1 VRRRSLT
8 WRVLV
13 ILAVAAVVPTV
24 IVGALAI
31 LRTRGDLEREVVRG
45 NLALVRAVGAQLD
58 GTLQD
63 ARRTVELAAASWA
76 DQRASA
82 ALVDDGDRRAT
93 GRLLGRL
100 RRQVPVLSG
109 LTIVDPD
116 GAHVAGDPLPPGG
129 VDPAGADRRGDA
141 PGAARPAGAP
151 SPRLAAGAAPGANS
165 FGGYIGD
172 VRRTDDRAVVEV
184 VVQARSRTG
193 ELVGVF
199 VAELDLAFVADAL
212 ASVRLGRGALLYL
225 VDGAGVPVARSDGAP
240 PGGASWRGSRPAVDR
255 ALGAAI
261 EGHLSAGGTVAVFR
275 SLASYQSL
283 RGVRWALVLEQ
294 PEREAYALAHQTQ
307 RDTLIAGALALALA
321 LLIGS
326 VLASRLTRPLTA
338 LADRADAI
346 ASADPAALRAGEPP
360 RVDGPGEI
368 GVLAQR
374 IEEMAQRIAER
385 AELQAALA
393 RGDRLATV
401 GVMSASVAHEINNPL
416 TTVLGY
422 ARLLVE
428 DKPADHADRPGLELI
443 AEEAERMKAI
453 VSGLLDYARVEKET
467 AGPTDVVAVLRHVA
481 ALVLPQLRRARVR
494 LELDLPGSDAGLP
507 PVAADPHALQQVL
520 VNLVQNAAQA
530 MQPDG
535 GAVTARASAQPGGVA
550 VMVEVIDEGP
560 GVPAHERARIFD
572 PFYTTKEA
580 GVGTGLGLAVC
591 KHLVATFGGTIDVA
605 DGPDG
610 RGARFRVVIPR
621 SR

>member
-1 VRRRSLT
+1 VKRRGSLT

-13 ILAVAAVVPTV
+13 ILAAAAVVPTV

-31 LRTRGDLEREVVRG
+31 LRARADLEGEVVRG

-58 GTLQD
+58 ATLQD
-63 ARRTVELAAASWA
+63 ARRSVELAAASWA
-76 DQRASA
+76 DPRTSA

-100 RRQVPVLSG
+100 RRQIPVVSR

-116 GAHVAGDPLPPGG
+116 GQPVAGDALPSGI
-129 VDPAGADRRGDA
+129 DI
-141 PGAARPAGAP
+141 
-151 SPRLAAGAAPGANS
+151 GANS

-172 VRRTDDRAVVEV
+172 VRRSGDRTAVEV

-199 VAELDLAFVADAL
+199 VAELDLAFVAEAL

-225 VDGAGVPVARSDGAP
+225 VDGAGVPVARSDGAA

-255 ALGAAI
+255 ALGAAV

-294 PEREAYALAHQTQ
+294 PERDAYALARQTQ
-307 RDTLIAGALALALA
+307 RDTLITGVVALALA

-326 VLASRLTRPLTA
+326 VLAARLTRPLTA

-346 ASADPAALRAGEPP
+346 ASADPRALRAGEPG

-422 ARLLVE
+422 AKLLVE
-428 DKPADHADRPGLELI
+428 DKPADHPDRAGLELI
-443 AEEAERMKAI
+443 ADEAERMKSI
-453 VSGLLDYARVEKET
+453 VSGLLDYARVEKAT
-467 AGPTDVVAVLRHVA
+467 AGPTDAAKVIRHVA
-481 ALVLPQLRRARVR
+481 ALVEPQLRRARVR
-494 LELDLPGSDAGLP
+494 FAIEVPDDVPA
-507 PVAADPHALQQVL
+507 VAADAHALQQVL

-530 MQPDG
+530 MQADG
-535 GAVTARASAQPGGVA
+535 GTVTARAATQPGGA
-550 VMVEVIDEGP
+550 AIRVEVIDEGP
-560 GVPAHERARIFD
+560 GVPSDARTRVFD

-591 KHLVATFGGTIDVA
+591 KHLVATFGGTIDVT

-610 RGARFRVVIPR
+610 RGACFRVVIPTAT
-621 SR
+621 